1 MRTGGARSWLGV
13 TGKPPFDAAADWRF
27 NKTRCDRK
35 LLSYIQP
42 AASVNSGELRPSL
55 MAVRFAVRVMAVD
68 VSGDV

>member
-27 NKTRCDRK
+27 NEAHCDRK

-42 AASVNSGELRPSL
+42 VASMNGGKLRPSL
-55 MAVRFAVRVMAVD
+55 MAVQFAVKVVAAD
-68 VSGDV
+68 ISGDV